1 MLPTICTLRNISYL
15 DTPIVKMVDA
25 CGETLDNV
33 MFGDNQCDF
42 WIPLFTYHDAF
53 ACSEEE
59 KITFETEYFVV
70 TL

>member
-1 MLPTICTLRNISYL
+1 M
-15 DTPIVKMVDA
+15 VKTVDA

-42 WIPLFTYHDAF
+42 WISLFTYHDAF

-59 KITFETEYFVV
+59 KNNV
-70 TL
+70 

>member
-1 MLPTICTLRNISYL
+1 M
-15 DTPIVKMVDA
+15 VKTVDA

-42 WIPLFTYHDAF
+42 WISLFTYHDAF

-59 KITFETEYFVV
+59 KNNVWDDRLKILSLPCNVSHNWKIT
-70 TL
+70 

>member
-1 MLPTICTLRNISYL
+1 M
-15 DTPIVKMVDA
+15 VKTVDA

-42 WIPLFTYHDAF
+42 WISLFTYHDAF

-59 KITFETEYFVV
+59 KITFEMID
-70 TL
+70 